1 MLAFENSFKNAIYKM
16 MEIISEQIPNN
27 VAYPIKAYIT
37 GGCAV
42 HFYTNNR
49 VSDDVDLILS
59 HRVNIP
65 SDLSVVWLDE
75 NENINQVSYDYT
87 YNPTFGLL
95 HEDFEDRA
103 ELIKT
108 IDDKFEIYTL
118 SPVDLIITKISR
130 YASNDEEDINNIIK
144 CCNIDKNLLSKLA
157 NDAINGGVAIN
168 KNDALLKLSWI
179 MEKIDEEYKL

>member
-108 IDDKFEIYTL
+108 IEAIVTFCASDNSDFLNSLSTSISQLTYTL
-118 SPVDLIITKISR
+118 GSNSP
-130 YASNDEEDINNIIK
+130 E
-144 CCNIDKNLLSKLA
+144 
-157 NDAINGGVAIN
+157 
-168 KNDALLKLSWI
+168 
-179 MEKIDEEYKL
+179 